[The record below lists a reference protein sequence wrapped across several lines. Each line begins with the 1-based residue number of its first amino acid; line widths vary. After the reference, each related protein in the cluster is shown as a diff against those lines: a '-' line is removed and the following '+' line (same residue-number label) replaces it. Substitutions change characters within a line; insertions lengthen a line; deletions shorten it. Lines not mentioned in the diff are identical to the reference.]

1 MLKIKDIEKYID
13 DEMINIIFRER
24 EEELYSRKVKIDD
37 AEIRNIKEDY
47 PVDYDKLLET
57 INSLPPHF
65 NNTKEGIIETL
76 ESYLTR
82 ENLIMAHDNEKFYKI
97 GFCDGIRT
105 ILENIKNSKWL
116 KFTATY

>member
-24 EEELYSRKVKIDD
+24 KEELYSRKGKLDD

-47 PVDYDKLLET
+47 PIDYDKLLET
-57 INSLPPHF
+57 INNLPPHF
-65 NNTKEGIIETL
+65 NNTKGGIIETL

-105 ILENIKNSKWL
+105 ILENIKNSK
-116 KFTATY
+116 

>member
-13 DEMINIIFRER
+13 DNTLDIIFKAR
-24 EEELYSRKVKIDD
+24 EE
-37 AEIRNIKEDY
+37 
-47 PVDYDKLLET
+47 
-57 INSLPPHF
+57 
-65 NNTKEGIIETL
+65 IIEAL

-105 ILENIKNSKWL
+105 ILR
-116 KFTATY
+116 A